1 MAFAVACMRGIGYH
15 VVHAFSARCQ
25 VRVERA
31 RRAPRA
37 TAAEAHTTV
46 PQPWPW
52 PPIATVII
60 GVRLTYNLGFV
71 LLILDLRLPAMI
83 ERTHKIS
90 YHGNITWYTLCTRTK
105 LIIMENR
112 AFA

>member
-1 MAFAVACMRGIGYH
+1 MRGIGYH

-52 PPIATVII
+52 PPIIMFSFCS
-60 GVRLTYNLGFV
+60 YHQF
-71 LLILDLRLPAMI
+71 PAMYQVQYN
-83 ERTHKIS
+83 S
-90 YHGNITWYTLCTRTK
+90 YTVHMKETVFC
-105 LIIMENR
+105 
-112 AFA
+112 

>member
-1 MAFAVACMRGIGYH
+1 MRGIRIGYH
-15 VVHAFSARCQ
+15 VAHAFSARCQ

-52 PPIATVII
+52 PPIIVF
-60 GVRLTYNLGFV
+60 R
-71 LLILDLRLPAMI
+71 
-83 ERTHKIS
+83 
-90 YHGNITWYTLCTRTK
+90 TWYLVDLGTLY
-105 LIIMENR
+105 NSYV
-112 AFA
+112 